1 LDKIGAIETKKN
13 KKKKKPN
20 RKEKAFRGYQLAA
33 A

>member
-13 KKKKKPN
+13 KKKKPN